1 MDQYQILERIGEG
14 SFGRVYKARR
24 KHTGQFVAMKFMSK
38 AGPAG
43 AVSPSEAAILAKLDH
58 PNIVALLDHFETA
71 RDVVLVMEYAY
82 GELFAVLCEDKRLP
96 EPVVQGIARQLVS
109 ALHYLHSQ
117 RIMHRDMKPQV
128 RRAAGRG
135 RAGATREG
143 IGVAL
148 WRPPVELCHL
158 CGAQLVA
165 DLPVTPSPF

>member
-24 KHTGQFVAMKFMSK
+24 KFTGQFVAMKFMNKS
-38 AGPAG
+38 

-96 EPVVQGIARQLVS
+96 ESVVQNIGRQLVS

-128 RRAAGRG
+128 R
-135 RAGATREG
+135 
-143 IGVAL
+143 L
-148 WRPPVELCHL
+148 LCL
-158 CGAQLVA
+158 
-165 DLPVTPSPF
+165 